1 MRFFVRRT
9 RRFAP
14 QQVTLHAPLGS
25 MKIPLL
31 GNIFVCRNREFIVPT
46 NDKTS
51 LFPVEHKKQIKNH
64 KKP

>member
-1 MRFFVRRT
+1 
-9 RRFAP
+9 
-14 QQVTLHAPLGS
+14 